1 MSARPLRVVALV
13 YDGLCTFEFGCVVE
27 VFGLAR
33 PELTVPWYTL
43 TIAGIEAGPLRA
55 AGGISVSVDAGL
67 AATDDADL
75 IILPGWRGA
84 DAAPPD
90 TLLDALRSANARGA
104 RIATICSGSFVLA
117 ESGLLDGRRA
127 TTHWRYA
134 ELLARRYPA
143 IDVAPDV
150 LYVDEGLLLTS
161 AGSAAGLDMM
171 LHIVR
176 SDYGADVANSV
187 ARRLVIPPHRDGG
200 QQQYIDRP
208 VPRFDNNRLARTMDW
223 MRARAVEPLTLAQM
237 ADHAAMSPRTFLRQ
251 FRDATGASPYDWLL
265 RERIGIARGLLEAE
279 EIGLEQLAA
288 ASGFGSVESLRAH
301 FRRVVG
307 VAPSVYR
314 RRFAVA

>member
-1 MSARPLRVVALV
+1 MPATPLRVVALA

-43 TIAGIEAGPLRA
+43 RIAAIEPGPLRA
-55 AGGISVSVDAGL
+55 GGGITVAVDAGL
-67 AATDDADL
+67 EALADADL
-75 IILPGWRGA
+75 VILPGWRGA
-84 DAAPPD
+84 DAAPPAS
-90 TLLDALRSANARGA
+90 LLDALRAAHARGV

-127 TTHWRYA
+127 TTHWCYA
-134 ELLARRYPA
+134 EKLAARYPA
-143 IDVAPDV
+143 IEVLPDV
-150 LYVDEGLLLTS
+150 LYVDEGRLLTS
-161 AGSAAGLDMM
+161 AGSAAGLDLM

-176 SDYGADVANSV
+176 NDYGADVANSV

-200 QQQYIDRP
+200 QAQFIGRP
-208 VPRFDNNRLARTMDW
+208 VPRHGNNRLAQTMDW
-223 MRARAVEPLTLAQM
+223 MRVHAVEALTLDDM
-237 ADHAAMSPRTFLRQ
+237 AGHAAMSPRTFLRQ

-265 RERIGIARGLLEAE
+265 RERVEIARSLLETGD
-279 EIGLEQLAA
+279 IRLEQLAA
-288 ASGFGSVESLRAH
+288 VSGFGSVESLRAH

-314 RRFAVA
+314 RSFAAA

>member
-1 MSARPLRVVALV
+1 MSAPLRVVALA

-33 PELTVPWYTL
+33 PELSVPWYTL
-43 TIAGIEAGPLRA
+43 RVAAIEAGPLRA
-55 AGGISVSVDAGL
+55 MGGIAVSVDAGL
-67 AATDDADL
+67 EAMLDADL
-75 IILPGWRGA
+75 VILPGWRGA
-84 DAAPPD
+84 DAPPPAA
-90 TLLDALRSANARGA
+90 LLDALCAAHARGA

-117 ESGLLDGRRA
+117 ASGLLDGRRA

-134 ELLARRYPA
+134 EKFAARHPA
-143 IDVAPDV
+143 IAVQPDV
-150 LYVDEGLLLTS
+150 LYVDEGRLLTS

-176 SDYGADVANSV
+176 SDYGAEVANSV

-200 QQQYIDRP
+200 QQQYIERP
-208 VPRFDNNRLARTMDW
+208 LPRFDNNRLAQTMDW

-237 ADHAAMSPRTFLRQ
+237 AGHAAMSPRTFLRQ
-251 FRDATGASPYDWLL
+251 FRDATGATPYDWLL
-265 RERIGIARGLLEAE
+265 RERVGIARHLLETGD
-279 EIGLEQLAA
+279 IDLTRLAQ